1 MSKGIFITGTG
12 TDIGKTYVTALMVKK
27 LREAGYHAGYYKPA
41 LSGAKRIKGRLRP
54 GDAHYVANISGI
66 ESDINDMVSYVYEA
80 PVSPHLAGALEGNPA
95 RMEKISEDYKKLCK
109 RYEYLCVEGSGGII
123 CPIRYDNDEHIF
135 LEDIIKKLN
144 LSTLIVADSGLGTIN
159 ATILTIQY
167 MIHKNIPIKG
177 VIFNNYH
184 GGMMEEDNIKIVA
197 EMTEIPIVGQVKV
210 GDTELDMSIHQLVS
224 FFHSKED

>member
-1 MSKGIFITGTG
+1 LVVGMSKGIFITGTG

-41 LSGAKRIKGRLRP
+41 LSGAKRIKGRLQP

-66 ESDINDMVSYVYEA
+66 ESDINDMVSYVYET

-95 RMEKISEDYKKLCK
+95 RMEKISEDYGNLCK
-109 RYEYLCVEGSGGII
+109 RYEYLCIEGSGGII
-123 CPIRYDNDEHIF
+123 CPIRYYKDEHIF
-135 LEDIIKKLN
+135 LEDIIKKLD

-159 ATILTIQY
+159 ATLLTIHY
-167 MIHKNIPIKG
+167 MNHKNIPIKG

-184 GGMMEEDNIKIVA
+184 GSMMEEDNIKIIT
-197 EMTEIPIVGQVKV
+197 EMTEILIVAQVKA
-210 GDTELDMSIHQLVS
+210 GDTELNMSIDQLLS
-224 FFHSKED
+224 FYN